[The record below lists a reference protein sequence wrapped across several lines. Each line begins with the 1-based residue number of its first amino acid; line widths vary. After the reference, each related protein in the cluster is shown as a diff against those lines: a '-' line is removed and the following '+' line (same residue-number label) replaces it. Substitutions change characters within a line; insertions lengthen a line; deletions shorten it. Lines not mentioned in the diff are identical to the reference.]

1 MELSIFNFV
10 LMPMD
15 IQFIGFNFYGVLL
28 ISFAHSDACL
38 LGLVSATKSVSQFT
52 TLSIFLELL
61 IIMNSSSW
69 QWNALPIHY
78 VVE

>member
-1 MELSIFNFV
+1 MKYGAKHFRFCIDANGYLI
-10 LMPMD
+10 
-15 IQFIGFNFYGVLL
+15 IGFNFYGVLL

-61 IIMNSSSW
+61 IIMNSSS
-69 QWNALPIHY
+69 
-78 VVE
+78 